1 MVFGA
6 VGTIFLP
13 VPNLVV
19 EVSKTEA
26 EDVMIQVLVEQE
38 KIARV
43 KTTKWNNAT
52 QCSVQVIIYFLHL
65 GR

>member
-43 KTTKWNNAT
+43 KTTK
-52 QCSVQVIIYFLHL
+52 
-65 GR
+65 